1 MKKLFLFFALLAGIA
16 VMTGCKKDQD
26 GITLKAV
33 FDQETKAYFGNDT
46 RDLPYWD
53 SDDQVNV
60 NGTSYGLDA
69 GSVATTFAT
78 ITGVTTNSVY
88 CAIYPADAL
97 VPGSMTPSVTRSTAT
112 IKFDNHQQYVWD
124 NDHQHQRVNM
134 PMGAVTTDADKT
146 LIFKNLCSILRL
158 NVSNNLSTGTD
169 FCVKRITVTS
179 FGGYIS
185 GYFDVNLSYNSTTHQ
200 TDVPGINPS
209 SLNSNSEDNTLT
221 LHVPNKTIAHG
232 ASEPFDIVVPPFN
245 ARYLI
250 LEAELYTPGPNGTT
264 GTKIGY
270 TSDTVAIVPDT
281 WVRTA
286 HNSILDAINGTVS
299 VARNKIVTINFGV
312 TSVTDD
318 VIPFDYGYLE
328 PGPDFNQHMKQL
340 IGTRTDIKQIMFING
355 ATNAQPLINDGFIDN
370 QGNILDPTSRNGW
383 VDVSTSDSPHKIYAH
398 IEGTFVKIY
407 SWADFIYA
415 NTNCN
420 NMFRDL
426 TTIEGIQWTTSR
438 DRGFQSEDVNSM
450 AYMFAGCTHLKTLV
464 SYNSYDSEGRVIA
477 DPDGKFYLNT
487 TNVTNMEHMFDG
499 CIALNNLYLDFNTH
513 NVIGD
518 GMVAMF
524 KDCSALASLNISS
537 FTTERITNMTDLFN
551 GCAALTTLN
560 LSSFNTAR
568 VTNMKN
574 LFKGC
579 AALTTLNLSSFNT
592 AQVTNMKNLFEG
604 CVGMR
609 NLYLNN
615 FNVANA
621 DIENMVKDM
630 ANSATLS
637 DLCTVYCP
645 VSVENKILENNSG
658 TYYSGLDANNGGN
671 YSDRS
676 VWDDSIGPWGGF
688 RYGKSIIFTRP
699 SSK

>member
-16 VMTGCKKDQD
+16 VMSGCKKDQD
-26 GITLKAV
+26 GVTLKAV
-33 FDQETKAYFGNDT
+33 FDQETKAYFGNTT

-69 GSVATTFAT
+69 RSVSTTFAT

-134 PMGAVTTDADKT
+134 PMGAVTTDGEKT

-158 NVSNNLSTGTD
+158 NVSNSSGTA
-169 FCVKRITVTS
+169 FVVKKLTVTS

-250 LEAELYTPGPNGTT
+250 LEAELYRTN

-270 TSDTVAIVPDT
+270 TSDTVAVVREG
-281 WVRTA
+281 WVRTEN
-286 HNSILDAINGTVS
+286 NSILDAIGGTVS
-299 VARNKIVTINFGV
+299 VERNKIVTINFGV
-312 TSVTDD
+312 TTDPKD

-355 ATNAQPLINDGFIDN
+355 AVNAQPLINEGFIDN
-370 QGNILDPTSRNGW
+370 QGNILNPTSRNGW
-383 VDVSTSDSPHKIYAH
+383 VDVSTLDSPHKIYAH
-398 IEGTFVKIY
+398 IDGTFVKIY

-415 NTNCN
+415 NTNCDS
-420 NMFRDL
+420 MFRDL

-464 SYNSYDSEGRVIA
+464 SYNSYDPNGTVIA

-551 GCAALTTLN
+551 GCKVMKTLR
-560 LSSFNTAR
+560 LD
-568 VTNMKN
+568 
-574 LFKGC
+574 
-579 AALTTLNLSSFNT
+579 
-592 AQVTNMKNLFEG
+592 
-604 CVGMR
+604 
-609 NLYLNN
+609 N
-615 FNVANA
+615 FNMNNVSN
-621 DIENMVKDM
+621 ENKKDM
-630 ANSATLS
+630 FKETASISPISVN
-637 DLCTVYCP
+637 DPCQVYCP
-645 VSVENKILENNSG
+645 ATSTNNVVAAILAQDGNGN
-658 TYYSGLDANNGGN
+658 YYSGLDATNPGGN
-671 YSDRS
+671 YYPTGYNHARKI
-676 VWDDSIGPWGGF
+676 VFNP
-688 RYGKSIIFTRP
+688 P
-699 SSK
+699 SK

>member
-1 MKKLFLFFALLAGIA
+1 
-16 VMTGCKKDQD
+16 MTGCKKDQD
-26 GITLKAV
+26 GVTLKAV

-69 GSVATTFAT
+69 GSVSTTFAS
-78 ITGVTTNSVY
+78 ITGVTTSSVY

-97 VPGSMTPSVTRSTAT
+97 VPGSMGTPNLSETKAT

-134 PMGAVTTDADKT
+134 PMGAVTTDGDKT

-158 NVSNNLSTGTD
+158 NVSNSSGTA
-169 FCVKRITVTS
+169 FVVKRLTVTS
-179 FGGYIS
+179 FGGYVA
-185 GYFDVNLSYNSTTHQ
+185 GYYDVKLSYSSTDLSTN
-200 TDVPGINPS
+200 VPEINPS
-209 SLNSNSEDNTLT
+209 SLNNNSEDNTLT

-250 LEAELYTPGPNGTT
+250 LEAELYRTN

-270 TSDTVAIVPDT
+270 TSDTVCIVPEGWT
-281 WVRTA
+281 RTPG
-286 HNSILDAINGTVS
+286 HSITEAITGNVS

-312 TSVTDD
+312 TTDPKD

-340 IGTRTDIKQIMFING
+340 IGTSTDIKQIMFLNG
-355 ATNAQPLINDGFIDN
+355 AVNAQPLINEGFIDN
-370 QGNILDPTSRNGW
+370 QGNILNPTPRNGW

-398 IEGTFVKIY
+398 IEGTIVKIY

-464 SYNSYDSEGRVIA
+464 SYNSYDPNGTAIP
-477 DPDGKFYLNT
+477 DPYGKFYLNT

-499 CIALNNLYLDFNTH
+499 CIALTSLYLDFNTH

-524 KDCSALASLNISS
+524 KNCNKLGSLDLRS
-537 FTTERITNMTDLFN
+537 FTTD
-551 GCAALTTLN
+551 
-560 LSSFNTAR
+560 R
-568 VTNMKN
+568 VTNMKE
-574 LFKGC
+574 LFYNCNKMND
-579 AALTTLNLSSFNT
+579 LNISHFNT
-592 AQVTNMKNLFEG
+592 DNVVTKTDMCTG
-604 CVGMR
+604 
-609 NLYLNN
+609 LYNINQHGTTTITCKQSVKEFLLNGTGLN
-615 FNVANA
+615 TNVIWN
-621 DIENMVKDM
+621 IVQ
-630 ANSATLS
+630 
-637 DLCTVYCP
+637 
-645 VSVENKILENNSG
+645 
-658 TYYSGLDANNGGN
+658 
-671 YSDRS
+671 
-676 VWDDSIGPWGGF
+676 
-688 RYGKSIIFTRP
+688 
-699 SSK
+699 

>member
-26 GITLKAV
+26 GVTLKAV
-33 FDQETKAYFGNDT
+33 FDQETKAYFGNTT

-60 NGTSYGLDA
+60 NGYTRNLDPQ
-69 GSVATTFAT
+69 SVSTTFAT
-78 ITGVTTNSVY
+78 VTHVPNSSVY

-97 VPGSMTPSVTRSTAT
+97 VPGSMTPSVTPTTAT

-134 PMGAVTTDADKT
+134 PMGAVTTDGEKT

-158 NVSNNLSTGTD
+158 NVSNSSGTA
-169 FCVKRITVTS
+169 FVVKKLTVTS

-250 LEAELYTPGPNGTT
+250 LEAELYRTN

-270 TSDTVAIVPDT
+270 TSDTVAVVREG
-281 WVRTA
+281 WVRTEN
-286 HNSILDAINGTVS
+286 NSILDAINGTVS

-355 ATNAQPLINDGFIDN
+355 AVNAQPIITAGFIDDH
-370 QGNILDPTSRNGW
+370 GNILNPTPRNGW

-398 IEGTFVKIY
+398 IDGTFVKIY

-415 NTNCN
+415 NTNCDS
-420 NMFRDL
+420 MFRDL

-464 SYNSYDSEGRVIA
+464 SYNSYDPNGTVIA

-537 FTTERITNMTDLFN
+537 FTTERITNMTNMFKNCKLM
-551 GCAALTTLN
+551 TTLN
-560 LSSFNTAR
+560 MEKFVISSNTTI
-568 VTNMKN
+568 TNM
-574 LFKGC
+574 C
-579 AALTTLNLSSFNT
+579 DSLNYDHHSGF
-592 AQVTNMKNLFEG
+592 
-604 CVGMR
+604 
-609 NLYLNN
+609 Y
-615 FNVANA
+615 NVYN
-621 DIENMVKDM
+621 
-630 ANSATLS
+630 
-637 DLCTVYCP
+637 P
-645 VSVENKILENNSG
+645 VSSNPCNITCKVNTWNTLKGQADLSTNPIDP
-658 TYYSGLDANNGGN
+658 TTGLDLRIVQK
-671 YSDRS
+671 SSTD
-676 VWDDSIGPWGGF
+676 V
-688 RYGKSIIFTRP
+688 GK
-699 SSK
+699 

>member
-26 GITLKAV
+26 GVTLKAV
-33 FDQETKAYFGNDT
+33 FDQETKAYFGNDD

-60 NGTSYGLDA
+60 NGYTRNLDPQ
-69 GSVATTFAT
+69 SVSTTFAT
-78 ITGVTTNSVY
+78 VTHVPNSSVY

-97 VPGSMTPSVTRSTAT
+97 VPGSMTPSVTPTTAT

-134 PMGAVTTDADKT
+134 PMGAVTTDGEKT

-158 NVSNNLSTGTD
+158 NVSNSSGTA
-169 FCVKRITVTS
+169 FVVKRLTVTS
-179 FGGYIS
+179 FGGYVA
-185 GYFDVNLSYNSTTHQ
+185 GYYDVTLSYNSTTHQ

-250 LEAELYTPGPNGTT
+250 LEAELYRTN

-281 WVRTA
+281 WERTED
-286 HNSILDAINGTVS
+286 NSILDAINGTVS

-312 TSVTDD
+312 TTDPKD

-340 IGTRTDIKQIMFING
+340 IGTRTDIKQIMFLNG
-355 ATNAQPLINDGFIDN
+355 AVNAQPIITAGFIDDH
-370 QGNILDPTSRNGW
+370 GNILNPTPQDGDGW

-398 IEGTFVKIY
+398 IDGTIVKIY

-464 SYNSYDSEGRVIA
+464 SYNSYDPNGTVIP
-477 DPDGKFYLNT
+477 DPYGKFYLNT

-499 CIALNNLYLDFNTH
+499 CIALYNLYLDFNTH

-551 GCAALTTLN
+551 GCKVMKTLRLDN
-560 LSSFNTAR
+560 FNMNN
-568 VTNMKN
+568 VTN
-574 LFKGC
+574 
-579 AALTTLNLSSFNT
+579 
-592 AQVTNMKNLFEG
+592 
-604 CVGMR
+604 
-609 NLYLNN
+609 
-615 FNVANA
+615 ANK
-621 DIENMVKDM
+621 KDM
-630 ANSATLS
+630 FKETASISPISVN
-637 DLCTVYCP
+637 DPCQVYCP
-645 VSVENKILENNSG
+645 ATSTNNVVAAILAQDGNGN
-658 TYYSGLDANNGGN
+658 YYSGLDATNPGGN
-671 YSDRS
+671 YYPTGYNHARKI
-676 VWDDSIGPWGGF
+676 VFNP
-688 RYGKSIIFTRP
+688 P
-699 SSK
+699 SK

>member
-26 GITLKAV
+26 GVTLKAV

-69 GSVATTFAT
+69 GSVSTTFAS
-78 ITGVTTNSVY
+78 ITGVTTSSVY

-97 VPGSMTPSVTRSTAT
+97 VPGSMGTPNLSETKAT

-134 PMGAVTTDADKT
+134 PMGAVTTDDDKT

-158 NVSNNLSTGTD
+158 NVSNSSGTA
-169 FCVKRITVTS
+169 FVVKRLTVTS
-179 FGGYIS
+179 FGGYVA
-185 GYFDVNLSYNSTTHQ
+185 GYYDVKLSYSSTDLSTN
-200 TDVPGINPS
+200 VPEINPS
-209 SLNSNSEDNTLT
+209 SLNNNSEDNTLT

-250 LEAELYTPGPNGTT
+250 LEAELYRTN

-270 TSDTVAIVPDT
+270 TSDTVCIVPEGWT
-281 WVRTA
+281 RTPG
-286 HNSILDAINGTVS
+286 HSITEAITGNVS

-340 IGTRTDIKQIMFING
+340 IGTSTDIKQIMFLNG
-355 ATNAQPLINDGFIDN
+355 AVNAQPLINEGFIDN
-370 QGNILDPTSRNGW
+370 QGNILNPTPRNGW
-383 VDVSTSDSPHKIYAH
+383 VDVSTLDSPHKIYAH
-398 IEGTFVKIY
+398 IEGTIVKIY

-464 SYNSYDSEGRVIA
+464 SYNSYDPNGTAIP
-477 DPDGKFYLNT
+477 DPYGKFYLNT

-499 CIALNNLYLDFNTH
+499 CIALTSLYLDFNTH

-524 KDCSALASLNISS
+524 NGCTNLASLNISS
-537 FTTERITNMTDLFN
+537 FTTDRITNMTDLFN
-551 GCAALTTLN
+551 GCKVMKTLR
-560 LSSFNTAR
+560 LD
-568 VTNMKN
+568 
-574 LFKGC
+574 
-579 AALTTLNLSSFNT
+579 
-592 AQVTNMKNLFEG
+592 
-604 CVGMR
+604 
-609 NLYLNN
+609 N
-615 FNVANA
+615 FNMNNVSN
-621 DIENMVKDM
+621 ENKKDM
-630 ANSATLS
+630 FKETASIS
-637 DLCTVYCP
+637 PVSIYDPCKVYCP
-645 VSVENKILENNSG
+645 ATSTNNVVAAILAQDGNG
-658 TYYSGLDANNGGN
+658 IYYSGLDATNPDGN
-671 YSDRS
+671 Y
-676 VWDDSIGPWGGF
+676 
-688 RYGKSIIFTRP
+688 YP
-699 SSK
+699 SGYNNARKIVFNPPSK

>member
-26 GITLKAV
+26 GVMLKAV
-33 FDQETKAYFGNDT
+33 FDQETKAYFGNSD

-69 GSVATTFAT
+69 GSVSTTFAS
-78 ITGVTTNSVY
+78 ITGVTPSSVY
-88 CAIYPADAL
+88 CAIYPANAL
-97 VPGSMTPSVTRSTAT
+97 VPESMTPSVTRSTAT
-112 IKFDNHQQYVWD
+112 IKFDNHQQYVSG
-124 NDHQHQRVNM
+124 NNGQRVNM
-134 PMGAVTTDADKT
+134 PMGAVTTDGDKT

-158 NVSNNLSTGTD
+158 NISNNLSTND
-169 FCVKRITVTS
+169 DICVKRITVTS

-185 GYFDVNLSYNSTTHQ
+185 GYFDVNLSYSNENRSTN
-200 TDVPGINPS
+200 VPEINPS

-245 ARYLI
+245 AQYLI
-250 LEAELYTPGPNGTT
+250 LEAELYGTN

-299 VARNKIVTINFGV
+299 VDRNKIVTINFGV

-340 IGTRTDIKQIMFING
+340 IGTRTDIGQIMFLNG
-355 ATNAQPLINDGFIDN
+355 AVNAQPIIAAGFIDG
-370 QGNILDPTSRNGW
+370 QGNIVDPTPRNGW

-398 IEGTFVKIY
+398 IDGTIVKIY

-464 SYNSYDSEGRVIA
+464 SYNSYDPNGTVIA

-551 GCAALTTLN
+551 GCKVMKTLR
-560 LSSFNTAR
+560 LD
-568 VTNMKN
+568 
-574 LFKGC
+574 
-579 AALTTLNLSSFNT
+579 
-592 AQVTNMKNLFEG
+592 
-604 CVGMR
+604 
-609 NLYLNN
+609 N
-615 FNVANA
+615 FNMNNVSN
-621 DIENMVKDM
+621 ENKKDM
-630 ANSATLS
+630 FKETASSQLVS
-637 DLCTVYCP
+637 IYDPCKVYCP
-645 VSVENKILENNSG
+645 ATSTNNVVAAILAQDGNGN
-658 TYYSGLDANNGGN
+658 YYSGLDTNPGGN
-671 YSDRS
+671 YYPTGYNNDRKI
-676 VWDDSIGPWGGF
+676 VFNP
-688 RYGKSIIFTRP
+688 P
-699 SSK
+699 SK

>member
-26 GITLKAV
+26 GNTLKAV
-33 FDQETKAYFGNDT
+33 FDQETKAYFGNDN

-69 GSVATTFAT
+69 QSVSTTFAT
-78 ITGVTTNSVY
+78 ITGVTTSSVY

-97 VPGSMTPSVTRSTAT
+97 EPGSMGTPNLSGTKAT
-112 IKFDNHQQYVWD
+112 IKFDPHQQYVSG
-124 NDHQHQRVNM
+124 NNGQRVNM
-134 PMGAVTTDADKT
+134 PMGAVTTDDDKT

-158 NVSNNLSTGTD
+158 NVSNNLSTGTA

-232 ASEPFDIVVPPFN
+232 TSEPFDIVVPPFN

-250 LEAELYTPGPNGTT
+250 LEAELYGTN

-281 WVRTA
+281 WVRTEN
-286 HNSILDAINGTVS
+286 NSILDAINGTVS
-299 VARNKIVTINFGV
+299 VDRNKIVTINFGV
-312 TSVTDD
+312 NSVTDD

-328 PGPDFNQHMKQL
+328 PGPDFNQHMNQL
-340 IGTRTDIKQIMFING
+340 IGTRTDIKQIMFLNG
-355 ATNAQPLINDGFIDN
+355 ATNAQPLINEGFIDN
-370 QGNILDPTSRNGW
+370 QGIILNPTPRNGW

-415 NTNCN
+415 NTNCDS
-420 NMFRDL
+420 MFKDL

-464 SYNSYDSEGRVIA
+464 SYNSYGSDGTVIA

-499 CIALNNLYLDFNTH
+499 CIALYNLYLDFNTH

-524 KDCSALASLNISS
+524 KNCNILGSLDLRS
-537 FTTERITNMTDLFN
+537 FTTD
-551 GCAALTTLN
+551 
-560 LSSFNTAR
+560 R
-568 VTNMKN
+568 VTNMEE
-574 LFKGC
+574 LFYNCNKMND
-579 AALTTLNLSSFNT
+579 LNISHFNT
-592 AQVTNMKNLFEG
+592 ANVVTKTNMCTGLYNLNQYGTTTITCKQSVKEF
-604 CVGMR
+604 
-609 NLYLNN
+609 LLNDTGLN
-615 FNVANA
+615 TNVIWN
-621 DIENMVKDM
+621 IVQ
-630 ANSATLS
+630 
-637 DLCTVYCP
+637 
-645 VSVENKILENNSG
+645 
-658 TYYSGLDANNGGN
+658 
-671 YSDRS
+671 
-676 VWDDSIGPWGGF
+676 
-688 RYGKSIIFTRP
+688 
-699 SSK
+699 

>member
-33 FDQETKAYFGNDT
+33 FDQETKAYFGNSD

-69 GSVATTFAT
+69 GSVSTTFAS
-78 ITGVTTNSVY
+78 ITGVTPSSVY
-88 CAIYPADAL
+88 CAIYPANAL
-97 VPGSMTPSVTRSTAT
+97 VPESMTPSVTRSTAT
-112 IKFDNHQQYVWD
+112 IKFDNHQQYVSG
-124 NDHQHQRVNM
+124 NNGQRVNM
-134 PMGAVTTDADKT
+134 PMGAVTTDNDKT

-158 NVSNNLSTGTD
+158 NVSNNLSTD

-185 GYFDVNLSYNSTTHQ
+185 GYFDVNLSYNNSTHQ

-221 LHVPNKTIAHG
+221 LHVPNKTIASG

-250 LEAELYTPGPNGTT
+250 LEAELYRTN

-340 IGTRTDIKQIMFING
+340 IGTRTDIKQIMFLNG
-355 ATNAQPLINDGFIDN
+355 AVNAQPLINAGFIDN
-370 QGNILDPTSRNGW
+370 QGNIVDPTPRNGW

-398 IEGTFVKIY
+398 IEGTIVKIY

-464 SYNSYDSEGRVIA
+464 SYNSYDPNGTVIA

-551 GCAALTTLN
+551 GCKVMKTLR
-560 LSSFNTAR
+560 LD
-568 VTNMKN
+568 
-574 LFKGC
+574 
-579 AALTTLNLSSFNT
+579 
-592 AQVTNMKNLFEG
+592 
-604 CVGMR
+604 
-609 NLYLNN
+609 N
-615 FNVANA
+615 FNMNNVSN
-621 DIENMVKDM
+621 ENKKDM
-630 ANSATLS
+630 FKETASIPPISVN
-637 DLCTVYCP
+637 DPCQVYCP
-645 VSVENKILENNSG
+645 ATSTNNVVAAILAQDGNG
-658 TYYSGLDANNGGN
+658 IYDSGLDATNPGGN
-671 YSDRS
+671 YYPTGYTNARKI
-676 VWDDSIGPWGGF
+676 VFNP
-688 RYGKSIIFTRP
+688 P
-699 SSK
+699 SK

>member
-1 MKKLFLFFALLAGIA
+1 MAGIA

-26 GITLKAV
+26 GVTLKAV
-33 FDQETKAYFGNDT
+33 FDQETKAYFGNDN

-60 NGTSYGLDA
+60 NGYTRNLDPQ
-69 GSVATTFAT
+69 SVSTTFAT
-78 ITGVTTNSVY
+78 VTHVPNSSVY

-97 VPGSMTPSVTRSTAT
+97 VPGSMTPSVTPTTAT

-134 PMGAVTTDADKT
+134 PMGAVTTDGEKT

-158 NVSNNLSTGTD
+158 NVSNSSGTA
-169 FCVKRITVTS
+169 FVVKKLTVTS

-250 LEAELYTPGPNGTT
+250 LEAELYRTN

-270 TSDTVAIVPDT
+270 TSDTVAVVREG
-281 WVRTA
+281 WVRTEN
-286 HNSILDAINGTVS
+286 NSILDAIGGTVS
-299 VARNKIVTINFGV
+299 VERNKIVTINFGV
-312 TSVTDD
+312 TTDPKD

-328 PGPDFNQHMKQL
+328 PGPDFNQHMKEL
-340 IGTRTDIKQIMFING
+340 IGTSTGITTIMFMNG
-355 ATNAQPLINDGFIDN
+355 AVNAQPLVNEGFIDN
-370 QGNILDPTSRNGW
+370 EGNILNPTPRNGW

-398 IEGTFVKIY
+398 IVGNMVKIY

-415 NTNCN
+415 NTNCDS
-420 NMFRDL
+420 MFKDL
-426 TTIEGIQWTTSR
+426 TTIQGIQWTTSR

-450 AYMFAGCTHLKTLV
+450 AYMFAGCTQLQTLV
-464 SYNSYDSEGRVIA
+464 SYNSYDSEGQVIA

-499 CIALNNLYLDFNTH
+499 CIALQNLYLDFNTH

-537 FTTERITNMTDLFN
+537 FTTRRVTSMKDLFY
-551 GCAALTTLN
+551 GCLGLKTLHIDNFTISSGTTL
-560 LSSFNTAR
+560 
-568 VTNMKN
+568 
-574 LFKGC
+574 
-579 AALTTLNLSSFNT
+579 
-592 AQVTNMKNLFEG
+592 
-604 CVGMR
+604 
-609 NLYLNN
+609 
-615 FNVANA
+615 
-621 DIENMVKDM
+621 ENMFF
-630 ANSATLS
+630 
-637 DLCTVYCP
+637 DLR
-645 VSVENKILENNSG
+645 NSG
-658 TYYSGLDANNGGN
+658 PFYYDGNKCQIYCTQDVYDATHATGANTGVDEANV
-671 YSDRS
+671 
-676 VWDDSIGPWGGF
+676 VWHIDE
-688 RYGKSIIFTRP
+688 
-699 SSK
+699 